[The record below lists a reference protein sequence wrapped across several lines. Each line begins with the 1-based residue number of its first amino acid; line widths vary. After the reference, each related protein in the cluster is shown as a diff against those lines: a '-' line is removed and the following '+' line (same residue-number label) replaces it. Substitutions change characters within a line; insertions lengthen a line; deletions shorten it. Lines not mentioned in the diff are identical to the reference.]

1 MYACTFD
8 SLIILL
14 VFLWSPSPNG
24 DWGSLQFFL
33 HILYECT
40 RSCKTALKPTCLA
53 SNFNL
58 SYSIAFTPYYMK
70 QQGLQGYSLR
80 LVVSLGYGWGSKGT
94 SLRCSFISLNW
105 PRVFPPCNSMWV
117 FRSCGSRRE
126 NWFSILFLPSVP
138 IPFLLSSRRLIFFLW
153 GGKFPYV
160 ITCNL
165 NSMIYF
171 MVSPPSLVIEM

>member
-53 SNFNL
+53 SNFSL
-58 SYSIAFTPYYMK
+58 SYSIAFTPYYMN

-105 PRVFPPCNSMWV
+105 RRVFPPAAPCEGFDPV
-117 FRSCGSRRE
+117 GQDKRIDSR
-126 NWFSILFLPSVP
+126 FLS
-138 IPFLLSSRRLIFFLW
+138 FLLSPFLSFSVLE
-153 GGKFPYV
+153 GLSFSYGVGSF
-160 ITCNL
+160 L
-165 NSMIYF
+165 M
-171 MVSPPSLVIEM
+171 L